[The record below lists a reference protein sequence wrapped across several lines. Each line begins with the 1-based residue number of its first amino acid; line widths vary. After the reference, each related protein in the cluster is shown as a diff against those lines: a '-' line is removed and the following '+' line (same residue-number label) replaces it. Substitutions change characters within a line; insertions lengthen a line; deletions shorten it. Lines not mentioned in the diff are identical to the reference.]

1 MFSARAYCI
10 AHGTL
15 LGVMWQPGW
24 EESLGRMDTCICMA
38 ESLCCPP
45 EAITTSLV
53 GYTPYNMCLVAQLC
67 PTLCNPVDCSPPGS
81 SIHED
86 SPGQNTEVG
95 SLSLLQGIFPARGSN
110 PCLLHCRQ
118 ILTIWATREAN
129 TKLKSK
135 KQCSYYLSVREEV
148 EGTQTLLSI
157 YYVPRIL

>member
-15 LGVMWQPGW
+15 LDVMWQPGW
-24 EESLGRMDTCICMA
+24 EGSLGRMDTCICMA

-45 EAITTSLV
+45 EAITAWLV
-53 GYTPYNMCLVAQLC
+53 GCTPYNMCLVAQSC

-86 SPGQNTEVG
+86 SPGQNTELG
-95 SLSLLQGIFPARGSN
+95 RLSLLQGIFPTPGIEPLSPALQADSYHLSHQGS
-110 PCLLHCRQ
+110 Q
-118 ILTIWATREAN
+118 Y
-129 TKLKSK
+129 KVK
-135 KQCSYYLSVREEV
+135 KQKNMFVLSLREEV